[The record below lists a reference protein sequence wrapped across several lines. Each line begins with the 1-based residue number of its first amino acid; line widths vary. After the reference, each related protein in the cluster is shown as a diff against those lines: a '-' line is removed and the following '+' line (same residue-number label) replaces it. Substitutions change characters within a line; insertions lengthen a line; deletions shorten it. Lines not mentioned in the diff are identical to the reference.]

1 MNNVYDIRQYLKTFG
16 TYIYTRDRIGDLHLM
31 ESELNDLYQ
40 GGMLDLRDFQVAK
53 HILRTEE
60 LRLKLEA
67 NKA

>member
-60 LRLKLEA
+60 LRLKLEV